1 MFLSRFWGNLVS
13 IRPGLNAKGRSFN
26 PLIEFSFST
35 DENNIWYSLY
45 YIVASKSMILATT
58 ARLQYVLSSKAAM
71 PSFYT
76 AT

>member
-1 MFLSRFWGNLVS
+1 MIENIFILMEKKDVTFFYLLFWTMKN
-13 IRPGLNAKGRSFN
+13 
-26 PLIEFSFST
+26 
-35 DENNIWYSLY
+35 DIWYSLY
-45 YIVASKSMILATT
+45 YIVASTSMILATT